1 MFHIHLDKAAKA
13 RRLCTRLMRSSRRA
27 GGGRNRRRMFVI
39 CAWIFPRCRISMA
52 APGGRGQGERH
63 TAELGQCNIA
73 YNWRY
78 YFCAFKKFTVLG
90 GEVNHSQSP
99 FQPPLGQSTNPH
111 HLRQH
116 RKASHRFLLPPGY
129 PGTPPEERFVGGGG
143 IGEGQTLACQPWT
156 GGGGTP

>member
-1 MFHIHLDKAAKA
+1 MHQRSLKNDEKKATKAAGNAPSIMIILTVLIFSGTKDKEYVFHIHLDKAAKA

-90 GEVNHSQSP
+90 GRSITHRVPSN
-99 FQPPLGQSTNPH
+99 PPTSTP
-111 HLRQH
+111 
-116 RKASHRFLLPPGY
+116 KGFP
-129 PGTPPEERFVGGGG
+129 
-143 IGEGQTLACQPWT
+143 
-156 GGGGTP
+156 